1 MVFRGEI
8 WPIVEVL
15 STQNSV
21 RRCGLPMTVMMMM
34 MVEVNVVIIVL
45 MMKTKI
51 EIDQSVTFVKILT
64 RTNIRRYLY
73 QKIYTNK
80 CPNIF

>member
-1 MVFRGEI
+1 MVFHGEI

-34 MVEVNVVIIVL
+34 MVEVNVVMIV
-45 MMKTKI
+45 
-51 EIDQSVTFVKILT
+51 
-64 RTNIRRYLY
+64 
-73 QKIYTNK
+73 
-80 CPNIF
+80 